1 MFESVKE
8 QLESL
13 DLKDLTHQSCEYRQ
27 KITK

>member
-13 DLKDLTHQSCEYRQ
+13 DLKDFTQQSCEYRQ